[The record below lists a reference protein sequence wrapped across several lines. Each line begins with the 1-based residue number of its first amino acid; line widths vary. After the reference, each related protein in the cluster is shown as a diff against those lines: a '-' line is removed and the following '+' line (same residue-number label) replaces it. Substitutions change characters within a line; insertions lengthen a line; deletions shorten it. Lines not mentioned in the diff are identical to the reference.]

1 MVLSALGQ
9 MRGRKELAA
18 AEKALVTEAKERLV
32 VMCEAVK
39 PKDLVSTEALEK
51 VREGTYGKV
60 YKAREKATG
69 KIVALKKTRLL
80 EDDEGVP
87 PTTLREVSLLHM
99 LSIDPHV
106 VRLLDLKQDQ
116 NKEGKTILYL
126 VFEYMDTD
134 LKKYIRS
141 FRQSHEMMPP
151 MTVKILMNQ
160 LCKGISFCHGHGVLH
175 RDLKPHNLLMDCKT
189 MMPKVADLGLNH
201 AFTIPLK
208 KYTHEVT
215 YLLALFSH
223 CRTYLITYACG
234 LILQMEM
241 SKETN
246 VHSSVHSSQQ
256 LPVSVGAKSE
266 SRGTIAS
273 SASRIS
279 QDKSPMPTSS
289 GGFHNSSTI
298 SHVPV
303 LAFAAPNLN
312 SRDKALP
319 SAHNGL
325 NAKPSG
331 PSYLTQDQAEN
342 PPQKIPTISSMQSPS
357 VVAVS
362 RFSQPNKLLDHTS
375 IRSEGIAVTNASQS
389 SHQMKNQEIKS
400 SSVQAGQGGLHI
412 THQPTQG
419 LAFFH
424 APSLYTNHNEI
435 GKSVQRILQSKVLDH
450 PNWIPPSSDYMNAS
464 LNCQICK
471 NVISDTESLLVCD
484 ACEKGN
490 HLKCLQ
496 SYGSKDIPKAEWH
509 CPSCLASSN
518 GKTLPPKYGRSR
530 TTRRDAL
537 SEDPDVVESNLF
549 FNTSVAVALCL
560 LLLILWGFCNDHP
573 ISAFLTLPSQSFAYK
588 KAATGSEVA
597 SLEYEGS
604 EYQLTSKAP
613 CMGTELS
620 EKDEENSISDDE
632 NLIEISLPDGH
643 FLAHDETKALLNLE
657 PLPLLSGF
665 LPSPL
670 QDAVVRQ
677 QGVME
682 LLPEINEEENLIEI
696 DIVRGSIKCLRIGIK
711 T

>member
-9 MRGRKELAA
+9 MRGGKELAA

-32 VMCEAVK
+32 VMCESAK

-51 VREGTYGKV
+51 VGEGTYDKV

-69 KIVALKKTRLL
+69 KIVALKKTRLP

-87 PTTLREVSLLHM
+87 PTTLREVSLLRM

-106 VRLLDLKQDQ
+106 VRILDLKHDQ
-116 NKEGKTILYL
+116 NKEGQTILYL
-126 VFEYMDTD
+126 FFEYMDTD

-151 MTVKILMNQ
+151 MTVKILMYQ

-175 RDLKPHNLLMDCKT
+175 RDLKPHNLLMDRKT
-189 MMPKVADLGLNH
+189 MMLKVADLGLSR

-208 KYTHEVT
+208 KYTHE
-215 YLLALFSH
+215 
-223 CRTYLITYACG
+223 
-234 LILQMEM
+234 MEM

-273 SASRIS
+273 GASRIS
-279 QDKSPMPTSS
+279 QDKTPMPTSS

-319 SAHNGL
+319 SAYNGL
-325 NAKPSG
+325 NARPSG
-331 PSYLTQDQAEN
+331 PSISYLTQDQAEN

-357 VVAVS
+357 VVAMS

-375 IRSEGIAVTNASQS
+375 IRSEGIAGANASQS

-400 SSVQAGQGGLHI
+400 STVQAGQGGLHI

-424 APSLYTNHNEI
+424 APSRYTNHNEI
-435 GKSVQRILQSKVLDH
+435 GKSVQRILQLKVLDH

-464 LNCQICK
+464 LNCHICK

-496 SYGSKDIPKAEWH
+496 SYGNKDIPKAEWH

-518 GKTLPPKYGRSR
+518 GKTLPPKYGRVTRAPVPAPRAAPNTSINVASKKTEDLDPNTSRRKALANNNSYVSQHSNSLNLGGNHYDSMVIGAEMDSR
-530 TTRRDAL
+530 TNGVKRD
-537 SEDPDVVESNLF
+537 N
-549 FNTSVAVALCL
+549 
-560 LLLILWGFCNDHP
+560 
-573 ISAFLTLPSQSFAYK
+573 
-588 KAATGSEVA
+588 
-597 SLEYEGS
+597 
-604 EYQLTSKAP
+604 
-613 CMGTELS
+613 
-620 EKDEENSISDDE
+620 EKC
-632 NLIEISLPDGH
+632 
-643 FLAHDETKALLNLE
+643 
-657 PLPLLSGF
+657 
-665 LPSPL
+665 
-670 QDAVVRQ
+670 DAV
-677 QGVME
+677 
-682 LLPEINEEENLIEI
+682 
-696 DIVRGSIKCLRIGIK
+696 D
-711 T
+711 

>member
-1 MVLSALGQ
+1 MVVKLS
-9 MRGRKELAA
+9 K
-18 AEKALVTEAKERLV
+18 AEK
-32 VMCEAVK
+32 
-39 PKDLVSTEALEK
+39 K
-51 VREGTYGKV
+51 VRYDKKLCSLLDEGLCGDSVILMGKNTLIRHFICF
-60 YKAREKATG
+60 YTEKTGNKDFLNLLPLLVGNVGLIFTKGDLNAT
-69 KIVALKKTRLL
+69 KK
-80 EDDEGVP
+80 DDEGVP
-87 PTTLREVSLLHM
+87 PTTLRKVSLLRM

-116 NKEGKTILYL
+116 NKEGQTILYL
-126 VFEYMDTD
+126 VFEYIDTD

-141 FRQSHEMMPP
+141 FHQSHEMMPP
-151 MTVKILMNQ
+151 MTVKILMYQ
-160 LCKGISFCHGHGVLH
+160 LCKGILFCHGHGVLH
-175 RDLKPHNLLMDCKT
+175 RDLKPHNLLMDHKS
-189 MMPKVADLGLNH
+189 MMLKVADLGLSR

-208 KYTHEVT
+208 KYTHE
-215 YLLALFSH
+215 
-223 CRTYLITYACG
+223 
-234 LILQMEM
+234 MEM

-273 SASRIS
+273 GASRIS

-312 SRDKALP
+312 SHDKALP
-319 SAHNGL
+319 STHNGL
-325 NAKPSG
+325 NARPSG
-331 PSYLTQDQAEN
+331 PSYLTQDQAKN

-375 IRSEGIAVTNASQS
+375 IRSEGIAGANASQS

-400 SSVQAGQGGLHI
+400 STVQAGQGGLHI

-518 GKTLPPKYGRSR
+518 GKTLPPKYGRNR

-537 SEDPDVVESNLF
+537 SEDLDVGESNLF
-549 FNTSVAVALCL
+549 
-560 LLLILWGFCNDHP
+560 
-573 ISAFLTLPSQSFAYK
+573 LTNWSIAHLGKAQRPSQSFANK
-588 KAATGSEVA
+588 KATTGSEVA
-597 SLEYEGS
+597 SLESEGS
-604 EYQLTSKAP
+604 EYQLTS
-613 CMGTELS
+613 
-620 EKDEENSISDDE
+620 NSFT
-632 NLIEISLPDGH
+632 NLKYSR
-643 FLAHDETKALLNLE
+643 
-657 PLPLLSGF
+657 
-665 LPSPL
+665 
-670 QDAVVRQ
+670 V
-677 QGVME
+677 
-682 LLPEINEEENLIEI
+682 EI
-696 DIVRGSIKCLRIGIK
+696 DEVRFKWAECMLDYI
-711 T
+711 

>member
-1 MVLSALGQ
+1 MVVKLS
-9 MRGRKELAA
+9 K
-18 AEKALVTEAKERLV
+18 AEK
-32 VMCEAVK
+32 
-39 PKDLVSTEALEK
+39 K
-51 VREGTYGKV
+51 VRYDKKLCSLLDEYGKV
-60 YKAREKATG
+60 LIAAADNVGSNQLQSIRRGLRGDSVILMGKNTLIYRCIRFHTEKTG
-69 KIVALKKTRLL
+69 NKDFLNLL
-80 EDDEGVP
+80 PLLVDDKGVP
-87 PTTLREVSLLHM
+87 PTTLHEVSLLRM

-106 VRLLDLKQDQ
+106 VRLLDRKQDQ
-116 NKEGKTILYL
+116 NKEGQTILYL

-151 MTVKILMNQ
+151 MTVKILMYQ

-175 RDLKPHNLLMDCKT
+175 RDLKPHNLLMDRKT
-189 MMPKVADLGLNH
+189 MMLKVADLGLSR

-208 KYTHEVT
+208 KYTHEN
-215 YLLALFSH
+215 LFEYGNVQGNKRAFISSLH
-223 CRTYLITYACG
+223 LSLISDAQAGVNT
-234 LILQMEM
+234 I
-241 SKETN
+241 K
-246 VHSSVHSSQQ
+246 HSSS
-256 LPVSVGAKSE
+256 
-266 SRGTIAS
+266 
-273 SASRIS
+273 
-279 QDKSPMPTSS
+279 
-289 GGFHNSSTI
+289 
-298 SHVPV
+298 
-303 LAFAAPNLN
+303 

-319 SAHNGL
+319 STHNGL
-325 NAKPSG
+325 NARPSG
-331 PSYLTQDQAEN
+331 PSYLTQDQANN

-362 RFSQPNKLLDHTS
+362 RFRQPNKLLDHTS
-375 IRSEGIAVTNASQS
+375 IRSEGIVGANASQS

-400 SSVQAGQGGLHI
+400 FTVQAGQGGLHI

-518 GKTLPPKYGRSR
+518 GKTLPPKYGRNR

-537 SEDPDVVESNLF
+537 SEDPDMEILYSAN
-549 FNTSVAVALCL
+549 NNSVAVALCL

-573 ISAFLTLPSQSFAYK
+573 ISAFLTLFVLALSPSALFAIKQLGKAQRPSQSFADK

-597 SLEYEGS
+597 SLESEGS

-632 NLIEISLPDGH
+632 NLIEVSLPDGH

-696 DIVRGSIKCLRIGIK
+696 DIVRGSIK
-711 T
+711 

>member
-9 MRGRKELAA
+9 MQGGKKLAA

-32 VMCEAVK
+32 VMCEVVK
-39 PKDLVSTEALEK
+39 PKDLVSTEA
-51 VREGTYGKV
+51 VRVVAEDLGLNRSKDPALGFQPPRMSI
-60 YKAREKATG
+60 AWEKATG
-69 KIVALKKTRLL
+69 KIVALKKTRLP
-80 EDDEGVP
+80 EDDEGIP
-87 PTTLREVSLLHM
+87 PTTLREVSLLRM

-106 VRLLDLKQDQ
+106 VRLLDMKQDQ
-116 NKEGKTILYL
+116 NKEGQTILYL
-126 VFEYMDTD
+126 VFEYMDMD

-151 MTVKILMNQ
+151 MTVKILMYQ
-160 LCKGISFCHGHGVLH
+160 LCKGITFCHGHGVLH
-175 RDLKPHNLLMDCKT
+175 RDLKPHNLLMDRKT
-189 MMPKVADLGLNH
+189 MMLKVVDLGLSR

-208 KYTHEVT
+208 KYMHE
-215 YLLALFSH
+215 
-223 CRTYLITYACG
+223 
-234 LILQMEM
+234 
-241 SKETN
+241 
-246 VHSSVHSSQQ
+246 

-266 SRGTIAS
+266 SHGTIAS
-273 SASRIS
+273 
-279 QDKSPMPTSS
+279 
-289 GGFHNSSTI
+289 
-298 SHVPV
+298 
-303 LAFAAPNLN
+303 
-312 SRDKALP
+312 
-319 SAHNGL
+319 
-325 NAKPSG
+325 
-331 PSYLTQDQAEN
+331 AEN
-342 PPQKIPTISSMQSPS
+342 PPQKIPIISSMQSQS

-375 IRSEGIAVTNASQS
+375 IRSEGIAGVNASQS

-400 SSVQAGQGGLHI
+400 STVQAGQGGLHI

-435 GKSVQRILQSKVLDH
+435 GKSVHRILQSKVLDH

-471 NVISDTESLLVCD
+471 NVISDTQSLLVSD

-509 CPSCLASSN
+509 CPCCLASSN
-518 GKTLPPKYGRSR
+518 GKTLPPKYGRNR

-537 SEDPDVVESNLF
+537 SEDPDVEEFKCFPFIFSLQMAILCSAS
-549 FNTSVAVALCL
+549 NTSVAVALCL
-560 LLLILWGFCNDHP
+560 LLLILWDFCNDHP
-573 ISAFLTLPSQSFAYK
+573 ISTFLTLFVLVLSPSTLFAIKQLGKARRPSQSFADK

-597 SLEYEGS
+597 SLESKGS
-604 EYQLTSKAP
+604 EYQLTSKDP
-613 CMGTELS
+613 CMGTELF
-620 EKDEENSISDDE
+620 EKDEESSISDDE

-682 LLPEINEEENLIEI
+682 LLLEINEEENLIEI
-696 DIVRGSIKCLRIGIK
+696 DIVRGSIKCSRIGIK

>member
-1 MVLSALGQ
+1 MVLSALGH
-9 MRGRKELAA
+9 MRHVKELAA
-18 AEKALVTEAKERLV
+18 TEKALVTEAQERLV
-32 VMCEAVK
+32 VMCEVVK
-39 PKDLVSTEALEK
+39 PKDLVSTEA
-51 VREGTYGKV
+51 VRVVAEDLGMNRSKDPALGFQPPRMSI
-60 YKAREKATG
+60 AREKATD
-69 KIVALKKTRLL
+69 KIVALKKTRLP

-87 PTTLREVSLLHM
+87 PTTLREVSLFRM

-116 NKEGKTILYL
+116 NKEGQTILYL

-151 MTVKILMNQ
+151 MTVKILMYQ

-175 RDLKPHNLLMDCKT
+175 RDLKPHNLLMDRKT
-189 MMPKVADLGLNH
+189 MMLKVADLGLSR

-208 KYTHEVT
+208 KYTHE
-215 YLLALFSH
+215 
-223 CRTYLITYACG
+223 
-234 LILQMEM
+234 MEM

-273 SASRIS
+273 
-279 QDKSPMPTSS
+279 
-289 GGFHNSSTI
+289 
-298 SHVPV
+298 V
-303 LAFAAPNLN
+303 
-312 SRDKALP
+312 
-319 SAHNGL
+319 
-325 NAKPSG
+325 
-331 PSYLTQDQAEN
+331 EN

-375 IRSEGIAVTNASQS
+375 IRSEGIVGANASQS

-400 SSVQAGQGGLHI
+400 STVQAGQGGLHI
-412 THQPTQG
+412 THQPSQG

-424 APSLYTNHNEI
+424 ALSLYTNHNEI

-471 NVISDTESLLVCD
+471 NVISDIESLLVCD

-518 GKTLPPKYGRSR
+518 GKTLPPKYGRVTRAPIPAPRAAPNTSINVASKKTEDLDPNTSRQKALANNNSYVSQHSNSLNLGGNHYDSMVIGAEMDSR
-530 TTRRDAL
+530 TNRVKRDNEKCDAVGDHLEETNGSVCANSDASCGKFTAALVIHSKTSSLKMKKVQPTRIEKKVLTALPSSSSIELLAFATPAARKSSDVEMERMEEYPEKREELLDSSTGSSLRSQQSRQGNL
-537 SEDPDVVESNLF
+537 SEIRMV
-549 FNTSVAVALCL
+549 
-560 LLLILWGFCNDHP
+560 
-573 ISAFLTLPSQSFAYK
+573 
-588 KAATGSEVA
+588 
-597 SLEYEGS
+597 
-604 EYQLTSKAP
+604 
-613 CMGTELS
+613 
-620 EKDEENSISDDE
+620 
-632 NLIEISLPDGH
+632 
-643 FLAHDETKALLNLE
+643 
-657 PLPLLSGF
+657 
-665 LPSPL
+665 
-670 QDAVVRQ
+670 
-677 QGVME
+677 
-682 LLPEINEEENLIEI
+682 
-696 DIVRGSIKCLRIGIK
+696 
-711 T
+711 

>member
-9 MRGRKELAA
+9 MRGGKELAA

-39 PKDLVSTEALEK
+39 PKDLVSMEAVRVVAEDLGLNRSNDPALGFQPPGCPSYAMDAFEKLEK

-69 KIVALKKTRLL
+69 KIVALKKTLL
-80 EDDEGVP
+80 PEDDEGVP
-87 PTTLREVSLLHM
+87 PTTLREVSLLRM

-116 NKEGKTILYL
+116 NKEGQTILYI

-134 LKKYIRS
+134 MKKYIRS
-141 FRQSHEMMPP
+141 FRQSMPP
-151 MTVKILMNQ
+151 MTILTRSLAVDFDVSTLQRNFILSWSWSVAQ
-160 LCKGISFCHGHGVLH
+160 
-175 RDLKPHNLLMDCKT
+175 DLKPHNILMDRKT
-189 MMPKVADLGLNH
+189 MMLKVADLGLSR

-208 KYTHEVT
+208 TYTHE
-215 YLLALFSH
+215 
-223 CRTYLITYACG
+223 
-234 LILQMEM
+234 MEM

-246 VHSSVHSSQQ
+246 
-256 LPVSVGAKSE
+256 
-266 SRGTIAS
+266 
-273 SASRIS
+273 
-279 QDKSPMPTSS
+279 DKSPMPTSY
-289 GGFHNSSTI
+289 GDFHNSSTI

-312 SRDKALP
+312 SHDKALP
-319 SAHNGL
+319 SKHNGL
-325 NAKPSG
+325 NARPSG

-375 IRSEGIAVTNASQS
+375 IRSEGIAGANASQS

-400 SSVQAGQGGLHI
+400 STVQAGQGGLHI

-419 LAFFH
+419 LTFFH

-450 PNWIPPSSDYMNAS
+450 PNWIPPSSDYMTAS
-464 LNCQICK
+464 LNSQICK

-496 SYGSKDIPKAEWH
+496 SYGSKDIPKVEWH
-509 CPSCLASSN
+509 CPICLASSN
-518 GKTLPPKYGRSR
+518 GKTLPPKYGRVTRAPVPAPRAAPNTSINVASKKIEDLDPNTSR
-530 TTRRDAL
+530 RKALANNNSYVSQHSNSLNLDLAAAMLFPWVTDLLYDAL
-537 SEDPDVVESNLF
+537 GPSMIFE
-549 FNTSVAVALCL
+549 FNHYHA
-560 LLLILWGFCNDHP
+560 
-573 ISAFLTLPSQSFAYK
+573 
-588 KAATGSEVA
+588 
-597 SLEYEGS
+597 
-604 EYQLTSKAP
+604 
-613 CMGTELS
+613 
-620 EKDEENSISDDE
+620 
-632 NLIEISLPDGH
+632 
-643 FLAHDETKALLNLE
+643 
-657 PLPLLSGF
+657 
-665 LPSPL
+665 
-670 QDAVVRQ
+670 
-677 QGVME
+677 
-682 LLPEINEEENLIEI
+682 
-696 DIVRGSIKCLRIGIK
+696 
-711 T
+711 